1 MNRLIGNHGHPRR
14 GSACRGVGWLLPTE
28 RKRHRENKERER
40 EREREKELRCPP
52 SNPLQPA
59 LELMAS
65 ASLAVRSVSSCEVC
79 WACIA
84 MASITHKPGAP
95 RCAAD
100 PHPSPVRV
108 LGQQRLPGNIKQETP
123 TPQHTTTLTR
133 TRYRHRHL

>member
-1 MNRLIGNHGHPRR
+1 MAAPYREKETQREQR
-14 GSACRGVGWLLPTE
+14 E
-28 RKRHRENKERER
+28 RKR
-40 EREREKELRCPP
+40 EREREKEQI
-52 SNPLQPA
+52 QPA

-84 MASITHKPGAP
+84 MASIIHKPGAP

-100 PHPSPVRV
+100 PHPSPVHV
-108 LGQQRLPGNIKQETP
+108 LGQLRLAGNIKQETP
-123 TPQHTTTLTR
+123 APQDNTMLTR